1 MGIDLS
7 VRYKILLVLWASF
20 FLLPTFLFGKENN
33 TGEIFGV
40 VKTNTN
46 KKLSFCL
53 VYFLNNEKYA
63 TQTNEKGEYR
73 INNIPFGDYT
83 LVFQFLGFEKQLKKV
98 SLNKSKLKVG
108 SILKEKTAILDE
120 FEVTS
125 EKEGFG
131 TMSRMRSIEG
141 VMITHGKKNEVI
153 QLANIDANKATN
165 QGRQI
170 YSRIPGLNIWESDG
184 AGIQLGIGGR
194 GLDPNRTS
202 NFNTRQNGY
211 DISAD
216 ALGYP
221 ESYYTP
227 PSEAVKEIQLIRGAA
242 SLQFGTQFGGL
253 LNFKLHDGPVDK
265 NFELTYRHTLGSFN
279 LNNTFISAGIKEGVW
294 KGYGYFQLKKGNEWR
309 PNSGFEVYSGAINIT
324 NYISE
329 KASVNVQYTKMYY
342 LAQQSGGIT
351 DKEFYDSPLTSKRE
365 RNWFEVDWNLYAAS
379 FDYEFNAKTKLK
391 SQFFG
396 LYASRKSL
404 GVLGNISRIDNQQ
417 EERDLIVGE
426 FKNYGNETRLL
437 HIYNVDD
444 QNWAFVVGG
453 RVYKGFNSSK
463 QGKADTTSLPHFTYN
478 NPDELE
484 GSDYTFP
491 STNYAAFAE
500 NIFRFGK
507 KFSVTPGF
515 RFEHIKTTAD
525 GTFRDVVYDLAQNPI
540 FDTTLTEN
548 RTSSRS
554 FVIGGIGMNYKFS
567 DTLDIYAN
575 FTQNFRS
582 INFSDMQIINKNF
595 RIDPDLEDET
605 GYNFDLGMRG
615 IIAKKLNYDIS
626 GFMLLYDNRIG
637 NVDKVDEQTYIPY
650 RYRTNVS
657 KATVKGVEAVVEV
670 DWWKIIFT
678 DTSKVSFSTF
688 INVSYIDARYTDSE
702 ISAFNNKLVEFVPPV
717 TFKTG
722 ATFACK
728 KFSISYQYSFVQE
741 HYTDATN
748 AGKDKDGNLIFIPN
762 AIIGTIPS
770 YSVMDLSLKYEIER
784 IRFEGGISNLT
795 NQSYFTRRA
804 TGYPGPGII
813 PSAIR
818 NYYFTIQLS
827 I

>member
-1 MGIDLS
+1 MGTSLRF
-7 VRYKILLVLWASF
+7 RYKF
-20 FLLPTFLFGKENN
+20 FLNLWVVFFMLPILVYGQNTGTISGKVKSENN
-33 TGEIFGV
+33 
-40 VKTNTN
+40 
-46 KKLSFCL
+46 KKVSFCT
-53 VYFLNNEKYA
+53 VFIQENQKASQANE
-63 TQTNEKGEYR
+63 NGEYELKG
-73 INNIPFGDYT
+73 IPYGTYN
-83 LVFQFLGFEKQLKKV
+83 LVFQFLGYGKVVKKITV
-98 SLNKSKLKVG
+98 NKTLTVVNSFM
-108 SILKEKTAILDE
+108 KEESQNLAE
-120 FEVTS
+120 FNIVS
-125 EKEGFG
+125 EKAGFA

-153 QLANIDANKATN
+153 QLAGIDANKATN

-194 GLDPNRTS
+194 GLNPNRTS

-253 LNFKLHDGPVDK
+253 LNFKMHDGPVDRD
-265 NFELTYRHTLGSFN
+265 FELTYRHTFGSFE

-294 KGYGYFQLKKGNEWR
+294 KGYAYFQLKKGNEWR
-309 PNSGFEVYSGAINIT
+309 PNSGFEVYSGALNIT
-324 NYISE
+324 NYLSE
-329 KASVNVQYTKMYY
+329 KASINVQYTKMNY
-342 LAQQSGGIT
+342 LAQQPGGLT
-351 DKEFYDSPLTSKRE
+351 DKEFYDSPLVSKRE

-379 FDYEFNAKTKLK
+379 FDYEFNSNTKLK

-396 LYASRKSL
+396 LYASRKAL
-404 GVLGNISRIDNQQ
+404 GVLGNISRVDDPQ

-437 HIYNVDD
+437 NIYSIGE
-444 QNWAFVVGG
+444 QSWAFVVGG
-453 RVYKGFNSSK
+453 RVYKGFNVSK
-463 QGKADTTSLPHFTYN
+463 QGKSDTTSLPHFSYN

-484 GSDYTFP
+484 GSDFTFP

-500 NIFRFGK
+500 NIFRLGK
-507 KFSVTPGF
+507 RFSITPGL
-515 RFEHIKTTAD
+515 RFEYINTNAE
-525 GTFRDVVYDLAQNPI
+525 GTFRNVSYDLAQNPI
-540 FDTTLTEN
+540 FDTTFTEN
-548 RTSSRS
+548 RSSSRS
-554 FVIGGIGMNYKFS
+554 FVIGGIGVNYKFS

-575 FTQNFRS
+575 FTQNYRS
-582 INFSDMQIINKNF
+582 INFSDMQIVNKNF
-595 RIDPDLEDET
+595 RINPDLEDET
-605 GYNFDLGMRG
+605 GYNFDLGVRG

-637 NVDKVDEQTYIPY
+637 NLDQVDEQTFIPY
-650 RYRTNVS
+650 RYRTNVA
-657 KATVKGVEAVVEV
+657 KATVQGIEAVVEL
-670 DWWKIIFT
+670 DWWKIIFS
-678 DTSKVSFSTF
+678 DISIVSFRTF
-688 INVSYIDARYTDSE
+688 VNASYIDARYTDSKNT
-702 ISAFNNKLVEFVPPV
+702 AFNDKLVEFVPPV
-717 TFKTG
+717 TIKTG
-722 ATFACK
+722 ATFAYK

-748 AGKDKDGNLIFIPN
+748 AGKDNNGNLVFIPN

-770 YSVMDLSLKYEIER
+770 YSVMDLSLKYEIDR
-784 IRFEGGISNLT
+784 IRFEGGVSNLT

-827 I
+827 L

>member
-1 MGIDLS
+1 MFSQTTNRCNIS
-7 VRYKILLVLWASF
+7 
-20 FLLPTFLFGKENN
+20 
-33 TGEIFGV
+33 GV
-40 VKTNTN
+40 VKSSTNE
-46 KKLSFCL
+46 KLPFCL
-53 VYFLNNEKYA
+53 VYLLEENKYSA
-63 TQTNEKGEYR
+63 QTNEKGEYL
-73 INNIPFGDYT
+73 IKNVPYGNYI
-83 LVFQFLGFEKQLKKV
+83 LEFQFLGFEKQQRKIL
-98 SLNKSKLKVG
+98 LNKSKFKLNIV
-108 SILKEKTAILDE
+108 LKEKAAELDV
-120 FEVTS
+120 FKITS

-131 TMSRMRSIEG
+131 TMRRMRSIEG
-141 VMITHGKKNEVI
+141 LMITEGKKNEVI
-153 QLANIDANKATN
+153 QLAEIDANKATN

-184 AGIQLGIGGR
+184 AGLQLGIGGR
-194 GLDPNRTS
+194 GLNPNRTS

-265 NFELTYRHTLGSFN
+265 DFEVVYRHTFGSFN
-279 LNNTFISAGIKEGVW
+279 LNNTFMSVGFKEGVW

-309 PNSGFEVYSGAINIT
+309 PNSGFEVYSGAFNIT

-329 KASVNVQYTKMYY
+329 KASVNIQYTKMYY
-342 LAQQSGGIT
+342 LAQQPGGLT
-351 DKEFYDSPLTSKRE
+351 DKEFYNDPLTSKRE
-365 RNWFEVDWNLYAAS
+365 RNWFEVDWNLFATS
-379 FDYEFNAKTKLK
+379 FNYEFNAKTKVK

-404 GVLGNISRIDNQQ
+404 GVLGNISRPDNTQ

-437 HIYNVDD
+437 HIYNVGK

-453 RVYKGFNSSK
+453 RFYKGFNVSK
-463 QGKADTTSLPHFTYN
+463 QGKADTTNSPHFTYN

-484 GSDYTFP
+484 GSDYAFP

-500 NIFRFGK
+500 HIFRLGK
-507 KFSVTPGF
+507 RFSVTPGF
-515 RFEHIKTTAD
+515 RFENINTNAE
-525 GTFRDVVYDLAQNPI
+525 GSYRDIIYDLAQNPI
-540 FDTTLTEN
+540 FDTTFTESRSN
-548 RTSSRS
+548 SRS
-554 FVIGGIGMNYKFS
+554 FVILGLGLNYKFN

-575 FTQNFRS
+575 FTQNYRS
-582 INFSDMQIINKNF
+582 INFADMQIKNKNF
-595 RIDPDLEDET
+595 RIDPNLEDET
-605 GYNFDLGMRG
+605 GYNFDIGARG
-615 IIAKKLNYDIS
+615 FIAKKLSYDVS
-626 GFMLLYDNRIG
+626 GFVLLYDNRIG
-637 NVDKVDEQTYIPY
+637 NIDQVDENTFIPY

-657 KATVKGVEAVVEV
+657 KATVKGVEAVIEL
-670 DWWKIIFT
+670 DWWKIIFS
-678 DTSKVSFSTF
+678 DTSKFSFRTF
-688 INVSYIDARYTDSE
+688 VNASYIDARYTDSKNT
-702 ISAFNNKLVEFVPPV
+702 AFNDKLVEFVPPV
-717 TFKTG
+717 TLKTG
-722 ATFACK
+722 FTIAYK
-728 KFSISYQYSFVQE
+728 NFSASYQFSYVKE

-748 AGKDKDGNLIFIPN
+748 AGKDINGNLVFIPN

-770 YSVMDLSLKYEIER
+770 YSVMDLSLKYDMDR
-784 IRFEGGISNLT
+784 IRFEGGINNLT

-818 NYYFTIQLS
+818 NYYFTIQLK